1 MIIILKLEF
10 LMEIYGIFS
19 DIESYTLIVVL
30 VLKKLQ
36 SLKYNLNDK
45 NHNRLYIQ
53 TITSTERFFYR
64 NLRSSAR

>member
-1 MIIILKLEF
+1 
-10 LMEIYGIFS
+10 MEIYEIFS

-30 VLKKLQ
+30 VLRKLQ

>member
-19 DIESYTLIVVL
+19 DIESYTLIIVL
-30 VLKKLQ
+30 VLRKLQ

>member
-1 MIIILKLEF
+1 MLIILRQEF

-30 VLKKLQ
+30 VLRKLQ

>member
-30 VLKKLQ
+30 VLRKLQ